1 MIGKI
6 KKNIIIMAP
15 TVNEATMA
23 WKEFLSRWSQII
35 SKANRPE
42 LSITLLTGQKI
53 YFKGKTEGERALR
66 GLCCDIVRLCEV
78 EDIYERETKIEKA

>member
-1 MIGKI
+1 MIDKI

-15 TVNEATMA
+15 TVHEATMA

-35 SKANRPE
+35 AKANRSE
-42 LSITLLTGQKI
+42 LSVTLLTGQKI

-78 EDIYERETKIEKA
+78 EDIYECKTEREKV